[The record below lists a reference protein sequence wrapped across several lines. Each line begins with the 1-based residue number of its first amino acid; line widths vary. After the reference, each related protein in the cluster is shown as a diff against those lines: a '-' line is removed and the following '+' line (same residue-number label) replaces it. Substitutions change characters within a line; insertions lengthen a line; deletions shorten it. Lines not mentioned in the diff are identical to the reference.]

1 MNHEEIIL
9 NRLERLEQEIAPV
22 ADSARSISELREE
35 LTPRVNEAVKA
46 LIVELA
52 DIEADFQ
59 LEDLIFFIKKA
70 MRNVRNL
77 TYSLD
82 QLKNVIDFALI
93 AEPLLKSTV
102 PQIIF
107 YMDDL
112 EQKGV
117 FNLLSSSLA
126 IIKKT
131 AETYTAEDMAQIG
144 DGLVRLLGIVK
155 KLTTPEALELLD
167 RAAEVPS
174 RVDLSRAKPAG
185 AWGMLWAIG
194 NPEVKDGL
202 GVLLELTK
210 GLSALRPKEI
220 QTNT

>member
-1 MNHEEIIL
+1 MNHEEIVL
-9 NRLERLEQEIAPV
+9 NRLEQLEKQIAPV
-22 ADSARSISELREE
+22 ADSARSISDLRDELA
-35 LTPRVNEAVKA
+35 PRVNEAVKA

-59 LEDLIFFIKKA
+59 LEDLLFLIKKA
-70 MRNVRNL
+70 LRNVRNL
-77 TYSLD
+77 TYSMD
-82 QLKNVIDFALI
+82 QIKNIIDFVLI

-102 PQIIF
+102 PQMIF

-112 EQKGV
+112 EKKGV
-117 FNLLSSSLA
+117 CTFLRSSLE

-144 DGLVRLLGIVK
+144 DGLVKLLGIFK
-155 KLTTPEALELLD
+155 KLTTPDALDLLD

-174 RVDLSRAKPAG
+174 LVDLSRAKPAG
-185 AWGMLWAIG
+185 AWGLLWAMG

-210 GLSALRPKEI
+210 GLSVLKA
-220 QTNT
+220 QDA

>member
-1 MNHEEIIL
+1 MNHQEIVL
-9 NRLERLEQEIAPV
+9 NRLEQLEKELAPIS
-22 ADSARSISELREE
+22 DSARSIRELREE
-35 LTPRVNEAVKA
+35 LAPRVNEAVKA

-59 LEDLIFFIKKA
+59 LEDLLFLIKKTL
-70 MRNVRNL
+70 RNVRNL
-77 TYSLD
+77 TYSMD
-82 QLKNVIDFALI
+82 QLKNIIDFVLI

-102 PQIIF
+102 PQMIF

-112 EQKGV
+112 EKKGV
-117 FNLLSSSLA
+117 FTLIRSSFE

-144 DGLVRLLGIVK
+144 EGLVKLLGIFK

-174 RVDLSRAKPAG
+174 HVDLSHAKPAG
-185 AWGMLWAIG
+185 AWGMLWAMG

-210 GLSALRPKEI
+210 GLSVLKA
-220 QTNT
+220 QDA

>member
-9 NRLERLEQEIAPV
+9 NRLDRLEQEIAPL
-22 ADSARSISELREE
+22 ADSARSISELRDE
-35 LTPRVNEAVKA
+35 LTPRINEAVKA

-59 LEDLIFFIKKA
+59 LEDLLFLIKKA

-77 TYSLD
+77 TYSID
-82 QLKNVIDFALI
+82 QLKNFIDFVLT

-102 PQIIF
+102 PKMIF

-117 FNLLSSSLA
+117 FNLLNSSLN
-126 IIKKT
+126 IVKKV
-131 AETYTAEDMAQIG
+131 AETYTAEDITQIG

-155 KLTTPEALELLD
+155 KLTVPEALALLE

-185 AWGMLWAIG
+185 AWGILWAMG

-210 GLSALRPKEI
+210 GLSSLKV
-220 QTNT
+220 

>member
-1 MNHEEIIL
+1 MNQEDIIQ
-9 NRLERLEQEIAPV
+9 NRLERLEQQIAPV

-35 LTPRVNEAVKA
+35 LAPRVNEAVKA

-59 LEDLIFFIKKA
+59 LEDLLFLIKKVL
-70 MRNVRNL
+70 RNVRNL
-77 TYSLD
+77 TYSID
-82 QLKNVIDFALI
+82 QLKNIIDFILI

-102 PQIIF
+102 PQMIF

-117 FNLLSSSLA
+117 FTLLSSSMEV
-126 IIKKT
+126 IKKT

-144 DGLVRLLGIVK
+144 DGLVRLLGIFK
-155 KLTTPEALELLD
+155 KLTAPEALELLD

-174 RVDLSRAKPAG
+174 CVDLSRAKPAG
-185 AWGMLWAIG
+185 AWGLLWAMG
-194 NPEVKDGL
+194 NPEVKNGL
-202 GVLLELTK
+202 GILLELTK
-210 GLSALRPKEI
+210 GLSALKA
-220 QTNT
+220 

>member
-9 NRLERLEQEIAPV
+9 NRLERLGQQIEPV
-22 ADSARSISELREE
+22 ADSARSISELKDE

-59 LEDLIFFIKKA
+59 LEDLLFFIKKA
-70 MRNVRNL
+70 LRNVRNL

-82 QLKNVIDFALI
+82 QLKNIIDFVLI

-112 EQKGV
+112 EKKGV
-117 FNLLSSSLA
+117 FTLLRSCLD

-144 DGLVRLLGIVK
+144 DGLVKLLGIFK
-155 KLTTPEALELLD
+155 KLTTPEALELMD
-167 RAAEVPS
+167 RAVEIPS
-174 RVDLSRAKPAG
+174 RVDLSQAKPAG
-185 AWGMLWAIG
+185 AWGLLWAMG
-194 NPEVKDGL
+194 DPEVKEGL

-220 QTNT
+220 QAHR

>member
-9 NRLERLEQEIAPV
+9 NRLEQLEKEIAPLS
-22 ADSARSISELREE
+22 DSARSISELKDE

-59 LEDLIFFIKKA
+59 LEDLLFFIKKA
-70 MRNVRNL
+70 LRNIRNL

-82 QLKNVIDFALI
+82 QLKNIIDFVLI

-112 EQKGV
+112 EKKGV
-117 FNLLSSSLA
+117 FTLFRSSLE

-144 DGLVRLLGIVK
+144 DGLVKLLGIFK
-155 KLTTPEALELLD
+155 KLTTPEALEVLD

-174 RVDLSRAKPAG
+174 RVDLSCAKPAG
-185 AWGMLWAIG
+185 AWGLLWALG
-194 NPEVKDGL
+194 NPEVKEGM

-210 GLSALRPKEI
+210 GLSTLRPKEI

>member
-1 MNHEEIIL
+1 MNHEDIIL

-22 ADSARSISELREE
+22 ADSARSISELKDE

-59 LEDLIFFIKKA
+59 LEDLLFFIKKA
-70 MRNVRNL
+70 LRNVRNL

-82 QLKNVIDFALI
+82 QLKNIIDFVLI

-102 PQIIF
+102 PQVIF
-107 YMDDL
+107 FMDDL
-112 EQKGV
+112 EKKGV
-117 FNLLSSSLA
+117 FTLFRSFLE

-144 DGLVRLLGIVK
+144 DGLVKLFGIFK
-155 KLTTPEALELLD
+155 KLTTPEALEVLD
-167 RAAEVPS
+167 KVAEVPS

-185 AWGMLWAIG
+185 AWGLLWAMG

-210 GLSALRPKEI
+210 GLAILKA
-220 QTNT
+220 

>member
-9 NRLERLEQEIAPV
+9 NQLKQLEKEIAPLS
-22 ADSARSISELREE
+22 DSARSISELKEE
-35 LTPRVNEAVKA
+35 LAPRVNEAVKA

-52 DIEADFQ
+52 EIEADFQ
-59 LEDLIFFIKKA
+59 LEDLLFLIKKA
-70 MRNVRNL
+70 LRNVRNL
-77 TYSLD
+77 TYSMD
-82 QLKNVIDFALI
+82 QLKNIIDFFLI

-102 PQIIF
+102 PQMIF

-112 EQKGV
+112 EKKGV
-117 FNLLSSSLA
+117 FTLLRSSLE

-144 DGLVRLLGIVK
+144 DGLVKLLGIFK

-185 AWGMLWAIG
+185 AWGLLWAMG

-210 GLSALRPKEI
+210 GMSVLKA
-220 QTNT
+220 

>member
-9 NRLERLEQEIAPV
+9 NRLEQLEKEIAPLS
-22 ADSARSISELREE
+22 DSARSISELREE
-35 LTPRVNEAVKA
+35 LAPRINEAVKA
-46 LIVELA
+46 LIVKLA

-59 LEDLIFFIKKA
+59 LEDMLFLIKKA
-70 MRNVRNL
+70 LRNVRNL
-77 TYSLD
+77 TYSID
-82 QLKNVIDFALI
+82 QLKNIIDFVLI

-102 PQIIF
+102 PQMIF

-112 EQKGV
+112 EKKGV
-117 FNLLSSSLA
+117 FTFLRSSLE

-144 DGLVRLLGIVK
+144 EGLVKLLGIFK
-155 KLTTPEALELLD
+155 KPTTPEALELLD

-174 RVDLSRAKPAG
+174 CVDLSRAKPAG
-185 AWGMLWAIG
+185 AWGLLWAMG

-210 GLSALRPKEI
+210 GLSVLKA
-220 QTNT
+220 QDA

>member
-9 NRLERLEQEIAPV
+9 NRLDRLEQEIAPV

-59 LEDLIFFIKKA
+59 LEDLLFFIKKA

-82 QLKNVIDFALI
+82 QLKNIIDFALI

-112 EQKGV
+112 ERKGV
-117 FNLLSSSLA
+117 FNLLSTSLE

-144 DGLVRLLGIVK
+144 DGLVKLLGIVK

-185 AWGMLWAIG
+185 AWGMLWAMG

-202 GVLLELTK
+202 GVLLDLTK
-210 GLSALRPKEI
+210 GLSALKA
-220 QTNT
+220 

>member
-1 MNHEEIIL
+1 MNQEEIIL
-9 NRLERLEQEIAPV
+9 NRLERLEQEMAPL
-22 ADSARSISELREE
+22 ADSARSISELRDE
-35 LTPRVNEAVKA
+35 LAPRVNEAVRA

-59 LEDLIFFIKKA
+59 LEDLLFFIKKA

-82 QLKNVIDFALI
+82 QLKNIIDFVLI

-107 YMDDL
+107 YMDEL

-117 FNLLSSSLA
+117 FNLLRSSLE

-131 AETYTAEDMAQIG
+131 AETYTVEDMTQIG
-144 DGLVRLLGIVK
+144 DGLVKLLGIFR
-155 KLTTPEALELLD
+155 KLTVPEALELLD

-174 RVDLSRAKPAG
+174 RVDLSQAKPAG
-185 AWGMLWAIG
+185 AWSMLWAMG

-210 GLSALRPKEI
+210 GLSALKA
-220 QTNT
+220 

>member
-1 MNHEEIIL
+1 MNHEEIVL
-9 NRLERLEQEIAPV
+9 NRLEQLEKEMAPLS
-22 ADSARSISELREE
+22 DSARSIRELREE
-35 LTPRVNEAVKA
+35 LAPRVNEAVKA
-46 LIVELA
+46 LIIELA

-59 LEDLIFFIKKA
+59 LEDLLFLIKKA
-70 MRNVRNL
+70 LRNVRNL
-77 TYSLD
+77 TYSMD
-82 QLKNVIDFALI
+82 QLKNIIDFVLI

-102 PQIIF
+102 PQMIF

-112 EQKGV
+112 EKKGV
-117 FNLLSSSLA
+117 FTLIRSSLE

-144 DGLVRLLGIVK
+144 DGLVKLLGIFR
-155 KLTTPEALELLD
+155 KLTTPEALEFLD

-174 RVDLSRAKPAG
+174 RVDLSQAKPAG
-185 AWGMLWAIG
+185 AWGMLWAMG

-210 GLSALRPKEI
+210 GLSVLKA
-220 QTNT
+220 QDA

>member
-1 MNHEEIIL
+1 MKHEEIIL
-9 NRLERLEQEIAPV
+9 NRLERLEQKIAPV

-59 LEDLIFFIKKA
+59 LEDLLFFIKKA

-82 QLKNVIDFALI
+82 QLKNIIDFALI

-112 EQKGV
+112 ERKGV
-117 FNLLSSSLA
+117 FNLLSASLE

-185 AWGMLWAIG
+185 AWGMLWAMG

-210 GLSALRPKEI
+210 GLSALKA
-220 QTNT
+220 

>member
-1 MNHEEIIL
+1 MNHEEIVL

-35 LTPRVNEAVKA
+35 LAPRVNEAVKA

-59 LEDLIFFIKKA
+59 LEDLLFLIKKT

-77 TYSLD
+77 TYSID
-82 QLKNVIDFALI
+82 QLKNIIDFVLI

-102 PQIIF
+102 PQMIF

-112 EQKGV
+112 EKKGV
-117 FNLLSSSLA
+117 FNLLRSSFE

-131 AETYTAEDMAQIG
+131 AQTYTPEDMAQIG
-144 DGLVRLLGIVK
+144 DGMVRLLGVFK

-174 RVDLSRAKPAG
+174 RVDLSRTKPAG
-185 AWGMLWAIG
+185 AWGLLWAMG
-194 NPEVKDGL
+194 NPEVKEGL

-210 GLSALRPKEI
+210 GLSTLRPKEI
-220 QTNT
+220 QTDT

>member
-1 MNHEEIIL
+1 MNQEDIIQ
-9 NRLERLEQEIAPV
+9 NRLERLEQQIAPV
-22 ADSARSISELREE
+22 ADSARSIRELREE
-35 LTPRVNEAVKA
+35 LAPRVNEAVKA

-59 LEDLIFFIKKA
+59 LEDLLFLIKKVL
-70 MRNVRNL
+70 RNVRNL
-77 TYSLD
+77 TYSID
-82 QLKNVIDFALI
+82 QLKNIIDFVLI

-102 PQIIF
+102 PQMIF

-117 FNLLSSSLA
+117 FTLFRSSMEM
-126 IIKKT
+126 IKKT

-144 DGLVRLLGIVK
+144 DGLVKLLGIFK

-174 RVDLSRAKPAG
+174 WVDLSRAKPAG
-185 AWGMLWAIG
+185 AWGLLWAMG
-194 NPEVKDGL
+194 NPEVKNGL
-202 GVLLELTK
+202 GILLELTK
-210 GLSALRPKEI
+210 GLSALKA
-220 QTNT
+220 

>member
-1 MNHEEIIL
+1 MNHEEIVL

-35 LTPRVNEAVKA
+35 LAPRVNEAVKA

-59 LEDLIFFIKKA
+59 LEDLLFLIKKT

-77 TYSLD
+77 TYSID
-82 QLKNVIDFALI
+82 QLKNIIDFVLI

-102 PQIIF
+102 PQMIF

-112 EQKGV
+112 EKKGV
-117 FNLLSSSLA
+117 FNLLRSSFE

-131 AETYTAEDMAQIG
+131 AETYTPEDMAQIG
-144 DGLVRLLGIVK
+144 DGMVRLLGVFK

-185 AWGMLWAIG
+185 AWGLLWAMG
-194 NPEVKDGL
+194 NPEVKEGL

-210 GLSALRPKEI
+210 GLSTLRPKEI
-220 QTNT
+220 LTDT